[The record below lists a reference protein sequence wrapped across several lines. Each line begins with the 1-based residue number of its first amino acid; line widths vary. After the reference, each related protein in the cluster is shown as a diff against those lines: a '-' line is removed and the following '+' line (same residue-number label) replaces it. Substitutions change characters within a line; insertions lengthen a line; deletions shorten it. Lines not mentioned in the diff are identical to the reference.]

1 MFVRNIKEFKKKT
14 NKKKIICLDCGK
26 KKVGIAISDENHKIS
41 MPMETLVRN
50 LEFYKNIMF
59 SFPKVSRGQPFQEY
73 TKKIKLRFNDS
84 LKFNKPNI
92 CRLLGLISQNV

>member
-50 LEFYKNIMF
+50 LEFYKNII
-59 SFPKVSRGQPFQEY
+59 Y
-73 TKKIKLRFNDS
+73 
-84 LKFNKPNI
+84 LKS
-92 CRLLGLISQNV
+92 LISKANLKCPY